1 MRMNR
6 GNRDCLDRMDDGDN
20 DQGPIDLFHFAFA
33 NKKPAS
39 MGGSEMQKAARG
51 GLLRKAGRTNAPPRE
66 SYMKT
71 APADQVTTIGRVQ
84 ESQSWTLRV

>member
-1 MRMNR
+1 MNEVQDLGHRDRLMRMNR
-6 GNRDCLDRMDDGDN
+6 GNRDCLDRMDESDD

-51 GLLRKAGRTNAPPRE
+51 GLLRKAGAHEGPTQDP
-66 SYMKT
+66 T
-71 APADQVTTIGRVQ
+71 
-84 ESQSWTLRV
+84 